1 MWLARQSTFADNKMC
16 SCTCYKLFIMY
27 SRKFFTPAENIL
39 LISPFYSNLLLLG
52 SSLRLFSYFRH
63 KYSTERDK
71 GNLHTAEMLYN
82 LLKWWI
88 KLKLPVKAKWKAIL
102 FAIFIAAMEKQPNSW
117 TACCLRFID
126 IHSNQRK
133 CWMSKDTR
141 MNCTLECTIPWQSH
155 WFPEEELIPIL
166 FFDPQNWSKSSYQTI
181 EITRNA
187 LEIWLSSHIE
197 SSSIMPSTNICET
210 GILCS

>member
-1 MWLARQSTFADNKMC
+1 MWPARQSTFADNKMC
-16 SCTCYKLFIMY
+16 SSTRYKLFIMY

-39 LISPFYSNLLLLG
+39 LISPFYYNLLLLG

-71 GNLHTAEMLYN
+71 GKLHTAEMLYN

-117 TACCLRFID
+117 TAGTLFIG
-126 IHSNQRK
+126 ILSNQRQ
-133 CWMSKDTR
+133 CWVSKDTG
-141 MNCTLECTIPWQSH
+141 MNCTLAKPLASWGRANSSFVL
-155 WFPEEELIPIL
+155 WPSELIKEFLPDHWDNKECLRKLVI
-166 FFDPQNWSKSSYQTI
+166 THI
-181 EITRNA
+181 EI
-187 LEIWLSSHIE
+187 
-197 SSSIMPSTNICET
+197 SSIMPSTNICET